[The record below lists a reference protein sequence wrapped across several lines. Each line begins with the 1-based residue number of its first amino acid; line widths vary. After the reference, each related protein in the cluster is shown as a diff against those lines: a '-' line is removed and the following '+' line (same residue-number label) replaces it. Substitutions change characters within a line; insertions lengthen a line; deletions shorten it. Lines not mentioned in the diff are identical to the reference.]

1 MTDFFS
7 TRELAIIFWLSLFLI
22 YTLTKKNV
30 RNSSI
35 KLIQAFFQHKIIVLL
50 LLMIIYVEVQLFGLV
65 KLGLWDTSLLKDTIY
80 WPMLVGFPLLMKT
93 NKIGSEKKYLKS
105 IFKDSIKGIVIL
117 EFIANFY
124 SFSLVAELI
133 LIPIMT
139 IVGVSSIYTKN
150 EPKYRAV
157 EKLFSNLTVIFGLV
171 VLSYT
176 AYRIYHGFGDF
187 ANLST
192 LKSFLLPILL
202 TISFLPFLYLVALWS
217 LYETMLYRIGH
228 RLEKKKDKRYLK
240 WKMFGKFF
248 FNRKKLQQF
257 QKDLGFEAI
266 LYRKD
271 IKRIFR
277 KDQE

>member
-7 TRELAIIFWLSLFLI
+7 TRELSVIFWLSLFLI
-22 YTLTKKNV
+22 YALTKKDV
-30 RNSSI
+30 RKSSI
-35 KLIQAFFQHKIIVLL
+35 KVIQAFFQHKLIVLF
-50 LLMIIYVEVQLFGLV
+50 LLMIIYVQLQILGLV

-124 SFSLVAELI
+124 SFSLIAELI

-139 IVGVSSIYTKN
+139 IVGVSTVYTKD
-150 EPKYRAV
+150 EPKYKAV
-157 EKLFSNLTVIFGLV
+157 EKLFSNIIMIFGLV
-171 VLSYT
+171 VLAYT
-176 AYRIYHGFGDF
+176 VYRIYQGFEDF

-202 TISFLPFLYLVALWS
+202 TITFLPFLYLVALWS
-217 LYETMLYRIGH
+217 LYETMLYRTGH
-228 RLEKKKDKRYLK
+228 GLKKKKDKRYLK
-240 WKMFGKFF
+240 WKMFRKYL
-248 FNRKKLQQF
+248 FNRKKLRKFQQG
-257 QKDLGFEAI
+257 LGFEPI
-266 LYRKD
+266 LNRKD
-271 IKRIFR
+271 IKKIFR
-277 KDQE
+277 KNQD